1 MKIAAQTWALVVGI
15 DRYADPKIPQLK
27 GAVAD
32 AVAFADW
39 LRALGVPDDHVF
51 FHAAPTR
58 TSRALLKRR
67 KPNRATAQ
75 AIDSSIVALEK
86 VKGGKRLIVYLAGH
100 GIYEAD
106 AGRLFLVEEFT
117 QDSPMN
123 MDLERYVRRFLSM
136 PFERQFLFVD
146 GCQNLPYSDS
156 QRQKI
161 TGQMFGGAAG
171 KPVRRQNRLVA
182 CFAASVTQRAYEV
195 DGRGVFTRRLLEAI
209 DLDDPWAKAV
219 FVDFDTGESFLD
231 VRKAVVDY
239 VKPSVHA
246 DVRDTLQTPSIQ
258 PFPGDTADVSSFY
271 SLREDAPPGTVTI
284 QVAPGA
290 ATREIESVI
299 ISGVGSQPWSFDQ
312 PRPPKRELAVPFSV
326 RIPVGRDIT
335 ASCLL
340 RKGSA
345 WAGALEKRLQVSA
358 ETHVIFELTAPAPV
372 QTPQTV
378 ELQIVDAGGS
388 PIPHQFSY
396 DDVGA
401 QLGLGGGAAAFEA
414 LEPGV
419 NFTQREVGP
428 IFAVSRGAS
437 ADALIASRRHAGEWA
452 RAIQELISAEVG
464 VSTILS
470 GTPSED
476 LRPKLRFLLP
486 RGGAA
491 RLAGPLANEPL
502 VWIGLSENA
511 PSKPLSGS
519 HSVPE
524 ARSIA
529 AIEAASEVEVQP
541 GHQLVRIDLPWGS
554 WSAAAAALPGGVTD
568 VEIPSSIGDPP
579 LRVLLHEELAR
590 KGSFLFGLGGRTPRP
605 LLRNGLGGRDALP
618 FRQVRAGSARWAFS
632 APSAGWI
639 RKPGAVGIATA
650 GGWSFPYLYGRSLGF
665 ARVGRNV
672 RVEPLSRVPSSAWD
686 LLLVRGLLDGLPA
699 ETAVQ
704 LTYDKWDD
712 ALLGLAG
719 AYAVYAL
726 PTGKR
731 KNPFLTTVVTN
742 LRRLSER
749 PRGMNVPDID
759 LLSAAHTARMRRKVA
774 PADREILESWATRGA
789 VPVLHWG
796 VSLAVRLIEDG
807 VLSGSA
813 FERWRDELQRI
824 DESLSPVS
832 VWTAWRHSARAH
844 RR

>member
-15 DRYADPKIPQLK
+15 DEYADPKIPQLE
-27 GAVAD
+27 GAVTD

-58 TSRALLKRR
+58 KSRGVLKGR
-67 KPNRATAQ
+67 KPNEASAR
-75 AIDSSIVALEK
+75 AIDSSVVALEK

-100 GIYEAD
+100 GIFEAD

-117 QDSPMN
+117 RDSPMN
-123 MDLERYVRRFLSM
+123 LDLEQYGRRFLSM

-146 GCQNLPYSDS
+146 GCQNLPYSDT

-171 KPVRRQNRLVA
+171 KPIRRQNRLVA

-209 DLDDPWAKAV
+209 DLDGPWAKSV
-219 FVDFDTGESFLD
+219 FLDFETGESFLD
-231 VRKAVVDY
+231 VRKAVFDY
-239 VKPSVHA
+239 VKPCVEE
-246 DVRDTLQTPSIQ
+246 DVRDTLQTPYVQS
-258 PFPGDTADVSSFY
+258 FPGDTEEVSPFCSF
-271 SLREDAPPGTVTI
+271 RDDAPPGTVTV

-290 ATREIESVI
+290 ATPEIESVI
-299 ISGVGSQPWSFDQ
+299 ISGTGNQPWSFSQ
-312 PRPPKRELAVPFSV
+312 PRPPKRELGVPFSV
-326 RIPVGRDIT
+326 KIPLGRDIT
-335 ASCLL
+335 ANCLL
-340 RKGSA
+340 RRGST

-358 ETHVIFELTAPAPV
+358 ETPVIFELTAPASDR
-372 QTPQTV
+372 TPQTV
-378 ELQIVDAGGS
+378 ELQTVDAGGS
-388 PIPHQFSY
+388 PISYQFSY
-396 DDVGA
+396 DDVGER
-401 QLGLGGGAAAFEA
+401 LGLGDGGAGFEA
-414 LEPGV
+414 LAPGV
-419 NFTQREVGP
+419 TFTQREVGP
-428 IFAVSRGAS
+428 IFATARGAS
-437 ADALIASRRHAGEWA
+437 ADALITSRRLAAEWA
-452 RAIQELISAEVG
+452 SAIQEITAGEVG
-464 VSTILS
+464 VSTILT
-470 GTPSED
+470 GTPSEG
-476 LRPKLRFLLP
+476 LRPKLRFQLP

-491 RLAGPLANEPL
+491 RLAGPIANEPL

-519 HSVPE
+519 LYVPGS
-524 ARSIA
+524 RSIA
-529 AIEAASEVEVQP
+529 SIEAVPEVEVQP

-554 WSAAAAALPGGVTD
+554 WSATPNALPGGVTD
-568 VEIPSSIGDPP
+568 VEIPNSIGDPP
-579 LRVLLHEELAR
+579 LRVLLNAELAR
-590 KGSFLFGLGGRTPRP
+590 KGSFLFGLGGRAPRP

-618 FRQVRAGSARWAFS
+618 FRQVREGSARWAFS

-650 GGWSFPYLYGRSLGF
+650 GGWSFPYLHGRSLGF

-686 LLLVRGLLDGLPA
+686 LLLARGLLDGLPA
-699 ETAVQ
+699 EAAVQ
-704 LTYDKWDD
+704 LTYGKWDD

-742 LRRLSER
+742 LRGLAER
-749 PRGMNVPDID
+749 PRGMKVPDID
-759 LLSAAHTARMRRKVA
+759 LLSAAHTARMRKKVS
-774 PADREILESWATRGA
+774 PADREILESWAARGA

-807 VLSGSA
+807 VLGGPA

-824 DESLSPVS
+824 EENLSPVS
-832 VWTAWRHSARAH
+832 VWTAWRHSARA
-844 RR
+844 RGR